1 VSNHISTLK
10 RAVNQAIASDGGL
23 AVFQY
28 YGFAPS
34 RRPQKTN
41 PFRQERTSSFFVIE
55 KFGKILFKDFGDD
68 TFKGDCRKFV
78 QLYEN
83 LDNEQVWQILAQIY
97 GIGDFQISDFG
108 FKKAKIQTPKKT
120 DLPPSEKKLIEI
132 KFKEFSAEELDFW
145 WKKGFIDLK
154 TLQNNQVQSVLSFK
168 LQIEEGKIREF
179 QNLSFVFA
187 YEIVPNEAYKLYM
200 PKPAYRVYAQAK
212 TVFLPNLEP
221 ARAKFGEN
229 YAYSFGLQTLDN
241 QQPIILCGGEPD
253 CLALKSAGYN
263 AFTLGDERASIPEFV
278 LKSLKASP
286 QPPPKEGELIP
297 PSPSGRGGVGLYS
310 PSFGG
315 GWGEACGGRLSVLYD
330 TDFTGLK
337 NSYLLAKKYHC
348 QRFVLPKLKKQT
360 SRYAE
365 KPDKNDLCDYLNLC
379 GWDADLQLILK
390 QQIVQH
396 QEFTIQNTPCFS
408 VNKYLSEKT
417 EILTKF
423 IQKYK
428 RVQADA
434 DAGVGKTYT
443 MLVEIPQKLHKPML
457 FVVPFAIQVE
467 QIEQEYTDKVS
478 ELVCFTNRSTQLAED
493 EEVSLI
499 GRPIGQVNVCT
510 FDRIKPVYERLKQDF
525 GDDIVVVVDE
535 SHLLTS
541 EYAYRA
547 RAIQSVLEICQQA
560 QKVVYLSATP
570 DYALCQFSGFKLIRF
585 KREENPQIH
594 IQPIDYVGEPKKAL
608 LSLLLN
614 LSPKASLQPPPKEGE
629 GWGEASGITIIRLNN
644 KTLARVIARMLIS
657 QGIYQANEID
667 FVFSEK
673 RKGISTLAKESIV
686 NQSIIPENVKLLFVT
701 ACFDCGINIQNTNI
715 QQIISF
721 ETRYTDNCTDTFKQ
735 FVARF
740 RNLLNIRVL
749 VCKPEKLRHLPA
761 LKSRTD
767 LYQRL
772 AKDGENK
779 LALLA
784 YNDLP
789 YQNQLN
795 RQLADLQYFGLLTPK
810 TPRYIKTNSD
820 ISATFKLL
828 VQNPDRQ
835 TYRVNYNYI
844 RFVLKDYER
853 KGINSNNFYN
863 NLITELPN
871 TFLFNPITL
880 KVDKKDDNS
889 LLLKDLLQK
898 EKIQK
903 EIRVQEI
910 CEKMQQDPQKF
921 FDSVHA
927 EYRDIS
933 LKEQIKRQFAVSSVK
948 LAPKLESLFVAD
960 IPTPA
965 LPAKGAEGE
974 ITPSPS
980 EGGWGGASGRLSDYD
995 EEITELSHRY
1005 FYLNDLLV
1013 PRTKIPELLK
1023 NNADDVNFG
1032 ILTKTLINHIN
1043 LYVKRK
1049 TGAET
1054 NLLITDRRKL
1064 DDVHW
1069 LELLAQEVQN
1079 WQPKIYE
1086 QKKTPQLKAQLQ
1098 NLEYDLKLLCYEKRN
1113 LNFVAFDYVL
1123 KIKKG
1128 EKLKAKLRLVKRKLR
1143 SLQNQINRLQTDIQ
1157 SVKQKYENSI
1167 IRGFE
1172 INELSERI
1180 NRLRTHTADW
1190 QGITANIR
1198 LLSSLF
1204 EVKNHRRLISLPP
1217 TPSEGGG
1224 AITPPPSEGVGGR
1237 LYEKHIVEIGKMWSF
1252 REILQNLKFNEIETQ
1267 NYIEY
1272 LDYQIDIDLTTNR
1285 QFWSKNDQN
1294 STGSANHDLFIKG
1307 GAGEIR
1313 TNPDF
1318 LADYPQFWD

>member
-1 VSNHISTLK
+1 MSNNTSALK
-10 RAVNQAIASDGGL
+10 QAVNQAIASDGGL

-97 GIGDFQISDFG
+97 GIGDFKISDFG
-108 FKKAKIQTPKKT
+108 LKKAKIQASKKT
-120 DLPPSEKKLIEI
+120 DLPTSEKKLIEI

-145 WKKGFIDLK
+145 WQKGFIDAK
-154 TLQNNQVQSVLSFK
+154 TLQKNQVQSVLSFK
-168 LQIEEGKIREF
+168 IQTENGKIREF

-212 TVFLPNLEP
+212 TVFLPNLET

-229 YAYSFGLQTLDN
+229 YAYSFGIQTLDN

-263 AFTLGDERASIPEFV
+263 AFTIGDERASIPEFV
-278 LKSLKASP
+278 LKNLPPAPSEGDCLTPNLSP
-286 QPPPKEGELIP
+286 KERGTNPPPSEGT
-297 PSPSGRGGVGLYS
+297 
-310 PSFGG
+310 
-315 GWGEACGGRLSVLYD
+315 GGRLAVLYD

-337 NSYLLAKKYHC
+337 NSYLLAKKYNC

-360 SRYAE
+360 TRYAE

-379 GWDADLQLILK
+379 GWDTDLQLVLK
-390 QQIVQH
+390 QQIIH
-396 QEFTIQNTPCFS
+396 YQEFTIQNTPCFS

-417 EILTKF
+417 DILAKF

-428 RVQADA
+428 RIQADA

-467 QIEQEYTDKVS
+467 QIEQEYADKVN
-478 ELVCFTNRSTQLAED
+478 ELVCFTNRNTQIAED
-493 EEVSLI
+493 EEINLI

-510 FDRIKPVYERLKQDF
+510 FDRIKPVYERLSQDF

-547 RAIQSVLEICQQA
+547 RAIHDVLEVCQQA
-560 QKVVYLSATP
+560 QKIVYLSATP

-608 LSLLLN
+608 LKLLLS
-614 LSPKASLQPPPKEGE
+614 LPPTPSEVGGAIPLSFGEGLGVRQSPKE
-629 GWGEASGITIIRLNN
+629 EAGRRLSGITIIRLNN
-644 KTLARVIARMLIS
+644 KTLARVIARILVS
-657 QGIYQANEID
+657 QGIYQPNEID

-715 QQIISF
+715 EQIISF

-740 RNLLNIRVL
+740 RNLLNINVL
-749 VCKPEKLRHLPA
+749 VCKPEKLRHLPK

-789 YQNQLN
+789 YQSQLN
-795 RQLADLQYFGLLTPK
+795 RQLADLQHFGLLAPK
-810 TPRYIKTNSD
+810 TPRYIKTNTD

-853 KGINSNNFYN
+853 KSINSNNFYN
-863 NLITELPN
+863 NLITELPS
-871 TFLFNPITL
+871 TFLLNPIIL

-889 LLLKDLLQK
+889 LILKDLLQK
-898 EKIQK
+898 EKEQK

-910 CEKMQQDPQKF
+910 CEKMRQDPQNF

-927 EYRDIS
+927 EYRDVS

-948 LAPKLESLFVAD
+948 LAPKLESMFAVESLPSD
-960 IPTPA
+960 SLPPA
-965 LPAKGAEGE
+965 
-974 ITPSPS
+974 PS
-980 EGGWGGASGRLSDYD
+980 EGGGAIPLSFGEGLGVRLCNYD

-1005 FYLNDLLV
+1005 FYLNDLLI
-1013 PRTKIPELLK
+1013 PRSKIPELLK
-1023 NNADDVNFG
+1023 SNADDVNFG

-1049 TGAET
+1049 TGAEA
-1054 NLLITDRRKL
+1054 NLMITDRRKL

-1069 LELLAQEVQN
+1069 LELLMQEVQN
-1079 WQPKIYE
+1079 WQPKTYQ
-1086 QKKTPQLKAQLQ
+1086 QKKTSQLKAQLK
-1098 NLEYDLKLLCYEKRN
+1098 NLEYDLKLLTYEKRN
-1113 LNFVAFDYVL
+1113 LNFIAFDYLL
-1123 KIKKG
+1123 KIKNG

-1143 SLQNQINRLQTDIQ
+1143 SLQNQINRLQADIQ
-1157 SVKQKYENSI
+1157 TVKQKYESSM

-1204 EVKNHRRLISLPP
+1204 EIKTHKRLIQIDNEKP
-1217 TPSEGGG
+1217 
-1224 AITPPPSEGVGGR
+1224 I
-1237 LYEKHIVEIGKMWSF
+1237 EKHILEIGKMWSF
-1252 REILQNLKFNEIETQ
+1252 REVLANLGFTEIELQNYL
-1267 NYIEY
+1267 EY
-1272 LDYQIDIDLTTNR
+1272 LDYQIEIDLTTNR
-1285 QFWSKNDQN
+1285 QFWSKNHQN
-1294 STGSANHDLFIKG
+1294 STESANHELSIKSQ
-1307 GAGEIR
+1307 ASKMSQNLE
-1313 TNPDF
+1313 NSS
-1318 LADYPQFWD
+1318 AYPSFWD